1 MNIYEILTFSYGN
14 SQQYIVQAYDISQA
28 CMNNGI
34 NMQEVVS
41 IKLVGSASR
50 IDNTTDL

>member
-14 SQQYIVQAYDISQA
+14 TQKYVVQAFDISQA
-28 CMNNGI
+28 CMNNGV

-41 IKLVGSASR
+41 IKLISSANV
-50 IDNTTDL
+50 IDNTQAV